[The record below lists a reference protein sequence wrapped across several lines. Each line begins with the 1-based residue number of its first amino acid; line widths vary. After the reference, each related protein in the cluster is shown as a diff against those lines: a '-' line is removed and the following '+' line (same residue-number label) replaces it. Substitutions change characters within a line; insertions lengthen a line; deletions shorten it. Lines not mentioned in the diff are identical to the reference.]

1 MFREKQPTM
10 KEILFPEREIIKM
23 NFEHHQRNLR
33 FIKDLEKA
41 NREEKKIQEEIEK
54 QKNLEF
60 ELNNNNNEN
69 NNENEEKKKEHYFK
83 MKMFENVPSRYL
95 KNTENWI
102 FKQNQMR
109 KLPPIKKLNFIHSK
123 KNNKSNNV
131 LVNNSKQKINTLNIN
146 YNSSNNNE
154 SLFEKYY
161 VKMLKKNINYS
172 NSHENLFYSQP
183 IINNINSS
191 ARKFNKKYL
200 PPINIF

>member
-10 KEILFPEREIIKM
+10 KEILFPEREKIKM

-41 NREEKKIQEEIEK
+41 NKEEKKIQEEIEK
-54 QKNLEF
+54 QKSLEF
-60 ELNNNNNEN
+60 DFNNNNNEN
-69 NNENEEKKKEHYFK
+69 NVNNEENKIQHFK

-102 FKQNQMR
+102 FKQNKMR
-109 KLPPIKKLNFIHSK
+109 KLPPIKKFNFIHSK

-131 LVNNSKQKINTLNIN
+131 LFSNSNHKNNNISIN

-172 NSHENLFYSQP
+172 NSQENLFYSQP
-183 IINNINSS
+183 IINNIGSY
-191 ARKFNKKYL
+191 ARKSNKKYL

>member
-1 MFREKQPTM
+1 MLKRPTM
-10 KEILFPEREIIKM
+10 KEILFPERGKIKM

-33 FIKDLEKA
+33 FIKDLENA
-41 NREEKKIQEEIEK
+41 NKEEKKIQEEIEK
-54 QKNLEF
+54 QKNSEF
-60 ELNNNNNEN
+60 DFNNINNEN
-69 NNENEEKKKEHYFK
+69 NNQENKIEHFK

-95 KNTENWI
+95 KNTEKWI
-102 FKQNQMR
+102 FNQNKMR
-109 KLPPIKKLNFIHSK
+109 KLPPIKKYSFLQTK

-131 LVNNSKQKINTLNIN
+131 LFHNSNHKNNNSTIN
-146 YNSSNNNE
+146 YNTNNNNNE

-191 ARKFNKKYL
+191 ARKSNKKYL